1 MSDTAPKKHLGSCA
15 KYNTAIAMKTKF
27 LLYRV
32 TVRLNWEPMKVN
44 VGSNANGVARR
55 PYVKM

>member
-1 MSDTAPKKHLGSCA
+1 MSDTAPKKHLGGWA
-15 KYNTAIAMKTKF
+15 KYKAIAMKTKF

-44 VGSNANGVARR
+44 VGSNVNGVVRTS
-55 PYVKM
+55 YVEM